1 MTIVPLPVATPST
14 GAASPPRSQV
24 EKMSVSQGATVRQAM
39 LTIEA
44 GGLGTALL
52 IDDQGRFAALLT
64 DGDVRRA
71 LLNGIGLESPI
82 GTLGTT
88 DAVTAPV
95 EMPPTQLRALFDE
108 RVRLIPLLDADRRVV
123 DVATFDQRTHIP
135 VSQPVLGERELVY
148 VSECVLTGWVSS
160 TGRFVTRFEKL
171 FADFCGVPHA
181 VATSNGTTALHLAM
195 LGLDIGPGDEVIVP
209 SLSFIASANA
219 VKYVGAT
226 PVFVDSEPVTWNMD
240 VAAVAAAVTPRT
252 RAIMA
257 VHLYGHPADVVALRA
272 ICDTHGLALIEDA
285 AEAHGASVNGQR
297 VGSFGDVS
305 TFSFFGNKIVTTGEG
320 GMLCCHRD
328 DIARRV
334 RMLRDHGMSPERRYW
349 HPVLG
354 YNYRMTNLQ
363 AALGV
368 AQMERIEEILA
379 AKKRIGREYSEALRG
394 TRGLQLPTEVAPAE
408 SVFWLYSV
416 LVDPRVSIV
425 SRDELMAVLRAH
437 RIDTRPLF
445 PPIHL
450 QPIYNTGQ
458 QLPVAEDA
466 SARGLSL
473 PSHASLSSGDIERI
487 AGIVRAAVE
496 GTLGIARAA

>member
-1 MTIVPLPVATPST
+1 MTIHPLSSSVRPTVVEPR
-14 GAASPPRSQV
+14 PRSQV
-24 EKMSVSQGATVRQAM
+24 DRMSVSQQATVRQAM
-39 LTIEA
+39 LAIEA

-52 IDDQGRFAALLT
+52 IDDAGCFAALLT

-71 LLNGIGLESPI
+71 LLNGVGLEAPI
-82 GTLGTT
+82 GSLGTAE
-88 DAVTAPV
+88 AVTASV
-95 EMPPTQLRALFDE
+95 DLPPTQLRALFDE

-171 FADFCGVPHA
+171 FAEFCSVPHA

-240 VAAVAAAVTPRT
+240 VAAVAAAITPRT
-252 RAIMA
+252 KAIMA
-257 VHLYGHPADVVALRA
+257 VHLYGHPADVVALRVL
-272 ICDTHGLALIEDA
+272 CDTHGLALIEDA
-285 AEAHGASVNGQR
+285 AEAHGATVNGQR

-328 DIARRV
+328 DIAKRV
-334 RMLRDHGMSPERRYW
+334 RMLRDHGMSPDRRYW

-379 AKKRIGREYSEALRG
+379 AKRRIGREYAAALAG
-394 TRGLQLPTEVAPAE
+394 TRGLQLPVEVAPAE
-408 SVFWLYSV
+408 SVFWLYTV
-416 LVDPRVSIV
+416 LVDPRVSVV

-466 SARGLSL
+466 AARGLSL
-473 PSHASLSSGDIERI
+473 PSHASLSSSDIARI
-487 AGIVRAAVE
+487 AGIVRSTVE
-496 GTLGIARAA
+496 GTLGISIAA